1 MLDDPGGFSSL
12 NIFHVYIDAA
22 VTKVNIGFHPSCFS
36 MAVATQREQWDASRV
51 NGFIPHISSSS
62 SFFYAYTTPCAF
74 SNDIRHI
81 RFFLHTKGKSR
92 ENAEKSYYKSIFLL
106 YVVLLF

>member
-1 MLDDPGGFSSL
+1 
-12 NIFHVYIDAA
+12 
-22 VTKVNIGFHPSCFS
+22 

-74 SNDIRHI
+74 SNDIRHTYVFSYTLKENRVKMERNPI
-81 RFFLHTKGKSR
+81 TSRFFVCCVTILMLDS
-92 ENAEKSYYKSIFLL
+92 LCP
-106 YVVLLF
+106 

>member
-1 MLDDPGGFSSL
+1 
-12 NIFHVYIDAA
+12 
-22 VTKVNIGFHPSCFS
+22 

-74 SNDIRHI
+74 SNDIRHTYVFSYTLKENRVKMERNPI
-81 RFFLHTKGKSR
+81 TTRFS
-92 ENAEKSYYKSIFLL
+92 
-106 YVVLLF
+106 VVLLLLFLC